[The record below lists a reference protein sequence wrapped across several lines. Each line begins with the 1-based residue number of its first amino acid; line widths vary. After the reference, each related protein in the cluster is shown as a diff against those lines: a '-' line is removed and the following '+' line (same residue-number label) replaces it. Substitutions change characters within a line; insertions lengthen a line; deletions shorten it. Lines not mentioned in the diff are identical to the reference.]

1 MAKTILK
8 LESPWAEVKE
18 KIKENNLNIT
28 DDDLDFREGEE
39 DRLLDRLAGI
49 MQKSK
54 EEVKIYIESLSANK
68 DMAG

>member
-18 KIKENNLNIT
+18 KIKEHNLNIT
-28 DDDLDFREGEE
+28 DDDLDYREGEE

-68 DMAG
+68 DKAG

>member
-28 DDDLDFREGEE
+28 DDDLDYREGEE

>member
-28 DDDLDFREGEE
+28 DDDLDYREGEE

-49 MQKSK
+49 MQKS
-54 EEVKIYIESLSANK
+54 
-68 DMAG
+68 

>member
-28 DDDLDFREGEE
+28 DDVDYREGEE